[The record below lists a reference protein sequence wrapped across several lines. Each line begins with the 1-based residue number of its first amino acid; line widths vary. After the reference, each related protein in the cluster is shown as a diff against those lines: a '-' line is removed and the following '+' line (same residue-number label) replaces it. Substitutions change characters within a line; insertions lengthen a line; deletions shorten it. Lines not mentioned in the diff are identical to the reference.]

1 MVDIYIWKDNMELN
15 LKERAIII
23 YNLLW
28 KYDSYVNLQTKES
41 IKQKVDFTEEEL
53 EGIGQYT
60 GVDGNVYT
68 QFSDALD
75 LETTQNYEF
84 TENEI
89 IYLADKI
96 MVLNATNR
104 LNDEGM
110 SMYEKIENIYS
121 QIQAEKGF
129 TKIGP
134 WQYANAKELNNN
146 YYNG

>member
-1 MVDIYIWKDNMELN
+1 MEIKRIEKALN
-15 LKERAIII
+15 
-23 YNLLW
+23 
-28 KYDSYVNLQTKES
+28 KES
-41 IKQKVDFTEEEL
+41 FVKKC
-53 EGIGQYT
+53 
-60 GVDGNVYT
+60 
-68 QFSDALD
+68 
-75 LETTQNYEF
+75 F

>member
-1 MVDIYIWKDNMELN
+1 MELN

-53 EGIGQYT
+53 EGISQYT

-68 QFSDALD
+68 QFSGVLD

-121 QIQAEKGF
+121 QIQAVYKNR
-129 TKIGP
+129 TVAIC
-134 WQYANAKELNNN
+134 
-146 YYNG
+146 

>member
-1 MVDIYIWKDNMELN
+1 MELN

-53 EGIGQYT
+53 EGISQYT

-68 QFSDALD
+68 QFSGALD

-110 SMYEKIENIYS
+110 SMYEKLRTSTHKYK
-121 QIQAEKGF
+121 QKKGLQNR
-129 TKIGP
+129 TVAIC
-134 WQYANAKELNNN
+134 
-146 YYNG
+146 

>member
-1 MVDIYIWKDNMELN
+1 MELN

-53 EGIGQYT
+53 EGISQYT

-68 QFSDALD
+68 QFSGALD

-121 QIQAEKGF
+121 QIQAEKGV
-129 TKIGP
+129 TKIC
-134 WQYANAKELNNN
+134 
-146 YYNG
+146 

>member
-1 MVDIYIWKDNMELN
+1 MELN

-53 EGIGQYT
+53 EGISQYT

-68 QFSDALD
+68 QFSGALD

-110 SMYEKIENIYS
+110 SMYEKLRTSTHKYK
-121 QIQAEKGF
+121 QKKGLQ
-129 TKIGP
+129 K
-134 WQYANAKELNNN
+134 
-146 YYNG
+146 

>member
-1 MVDIYIWKDNMELN
+1 
-15 LKERAIII
+15 
-23 YNLLW
+23 
-28 KYDSYVNLQTKES
+28 
-41 IKQKVDFTEEEL
+41 
-53 EGIGQYT
+53 
-60 GVDGNVYT
+60 
-68 QFSDALD
+68 
-75 LETTQNYEF
+75 
-84 TENEI
+84 
-89 IYLADKI
+89 

>member
-1 MVDIYIWKDNMELN
+1 MELN

-28 KYDSYVNLQTKES
+28 KYDSYTNLQTKES
-41 IKQKVDFTEEEL
+41 IEKKVDFTKEEL
-53 EGIGQYT
+53 EGISQYT
-60 GVDGNVYT
+60 GIDGNIYT
-68 QFSDALD
+68 RFDDTLD
-75 LETTQNYEF
+75 LESTQNYEF
-84 TENEI
+84 TEDEI
-89 IYLADKI
+89 IYLANKI
-96 MVLNATNR
+96 MFLNANNK

-110 SMYEKIENIYS
+110 SMYTKIENIYS

-134 WQYANAKELNNN
+134 WQYGNAKELNNS

>member
-1 MVDIYIWKDNMELN
+1 MELN

-53 EGIGQYT
+53 EGISQYT
-60 GVDGNVYT
+60 GVDGNIYT
-68 QFSDALD
+68 QFSGALD

-96 MVLNATNR
+96 MVLNPTNR

-110 SMYEKIENIYS
+110 SMYAKIENIYS

-129 TKIGP
+129 TEIGP

>member
-1 MVDIYIWKDNMELN
+1 MELN

-53 EGIGQYT
+53 EGISQYT

-68 QFSDALD
+68 QFSGALD

-110 SMYEKIENIYS
+110 SMYEKIEEFGEEEKAAAAYQEWREAVEKIKQDNPYS
-121 QIQAEKGF
+121 
-129 TKIGP
+129 
-134 WQYANAKELNNN
+134 L
-146 YYNG
+146 

>member
-1 MVDIYIWKDNMELN
+1 MELN

-53 EGIGQYT
+53 EGISQYT

-68 QFSDALD
+68 QFSGALD

-96 MVLNATNR
+96 MVINATNR

>member
-1 MVDIYIWKDNMELN
+1 MELN
-15 LKERAIII
+15 LKEKAIII

-53 EGIGQYT
+53 EGISQYT

-68 QFSDALD
+68 QFSGALD

-129 TKIGP
+129 KKIGP

>member
-1 MVDIYIWKDNMELN
+1 MELN

-53 EGIGQYT
+53 EGISQYT

-68 QFSDALD
+68 QFSGALD

-129 TKIGP
+129 TK
-134 WQYANAKELNNN
+134 
-146 YYNG
+146 